1 MDLESYREHE
11 VLVRDL
17 PVTIFVE
24 ILKNIICLLRVHR
37 KPQMRQE
44 LDKFMLLDVFIVVFV
59 EVFECFSHST
69 PFCLDFFN

>member
-59 EVFECFSHST
+59 EVFECFSHSA
-69 PFCLDFFN
+69 PFGLDFFN